1 VILLTD
7 KIQNISLSKIQPN
20 PYQPRKD
27 FDGDENKIEE
37 LAESLK
43 SAGLLQPIM
52 VRPHNRNY
60 QIAMGERRLRAAKK
74 AGLKE
79 IPAIVRKMDDKS
91 LRLYSIIENVH
102 RLGLRPQETEDAYYG
117 LWKKHY
123 EPDGHSKADM
133 AREMGLP
140 ASAVTDKIFGYE
152 SRKGF
157 GLNRGYDEKIST
169 HDLRAVRGLEPDI
182 AKKMLVAKAEETIDS
197 RDLDKYAPILKE
209 APEDKREE
217 IMEGLLES
225 KSHIEEYEA
234 DVGELARDT
243 AENEPDTVVRI
254 DKSVDQKRLEKFTDL
269 WNEVRW
275 WGPEKVRLIEDLK
288 LRKKAIDTLDDIGQH
303 LIKLA
308 QRMRKEEGQN
318 KD

>member
-1 VILLTD
+1 MSD
-7 KIQNISLSKIQPN
+7 KIQNISLSKIKPN
-20 PYQPRKD
+20 PYQPRKT

-52 VRPHNRNY
+52 VRPHNGNY
-60 QIAMGERRLRAAKK
+60 QIAMGERRFRAAKK

-91 LRLYSIIENVH
+91 LRLYSIVENLHKLNLQSHEEEEAV
-102 RLGLRPQETEDAYYG
+102 YN

-123 EPDGHSKADM
+123 EKDKTQADL
-133 AREMGLP
+133 ARDLGKGRKYV
-140 ASAVTDKIFGYE
+140 SDKISAFE
-152 SRKGF
+152 QRK
-157 GLNRGYDEKIST
+157 LLRLPHADIDKLTT
-169 HDLRAVRGLEPDI
+169 HDILRVGGLDDKTSEKLLEATADGSL
-182 AKKMLVAKAEETIDS
+182 AKT
-197 RDLDKYAPILKE
+197 DLDRFAPILRE
-209 APEDKREE
+209 APEEKREE
-217 IMEGLLES
+217 IVEGLLES

-234 DVGELARDT
+234 DVGEV
-243 AENEPDTVVRI
+243 AEDIAKNEPDVITKI
-254 DKSVDQKRLEKFTDL
+254 DKTADQKRLEKFTDL

-275 WGPEKVRLIEDLK
+275 WGPEKVRLIEDFK